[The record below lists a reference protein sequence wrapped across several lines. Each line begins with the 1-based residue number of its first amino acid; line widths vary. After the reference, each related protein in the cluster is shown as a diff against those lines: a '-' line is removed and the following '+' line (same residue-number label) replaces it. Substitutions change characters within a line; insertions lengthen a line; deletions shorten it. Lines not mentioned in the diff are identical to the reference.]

1 MRAHRHGDEGAA
13 TVVGLA
19 LIALLILV
27 GVATAAV
34 GGAVLAHRR
43 AEAAADLAALAAAQ
57 ALQGRGDPCRE
68 AARIAQANDAQ
79 LRACTVDGWTASVEV
94 AVSGPRLIGLG
105 LSLPARSRAG
115 PAQ

>member
-1 MRAHRHGDEGAA
+1 MSAHRDDGVA
-13 TVVGLA
+13 TVVGVA
-19 LIALLILV
+19 LVALLVLV
-27 GVATAAV
+27 GLAAATA

-57 ALQGRGDPCRE
+57 AIQGQGDPCRV
-68 AARIAQANDAQ
+68 AQRVSQANGAQ
-79 LRACTVDGWTASVEV
+79 LRACTIDGWTADVEV
-94 AVSGPRLIGLG
+94 AVTGPRLIGLD